1 MRSLISLDIA
11 EIFEPKLASVLANKS
26 NNSCLLSLLTTP
38 SVCVAAISTTPYN
51 LTQNKSIALL
61 TRELAEKI
69 IECNVLLCASAICS
83 GENITIAVIIG
94 IGWYMAQQYEKIL
107 KAERCILADY
117 SYEPELVHN

>member
-11 EIFEPKLASVLANKS
+11 EIFEPKLASILANNG
-26 NNSCLLSLLTTP
+26 NNFCLLSLLSTA

-69 IECNVLLCASAICS
+69 IECNLLLCASAICS

-94 IGWYMAQQYEKIL
+94 IGWYMAQQYEKINWTL
-107 KAERCILADY
+107 YTCRLFLLTWICA
-117 SYEPELVHN
+117 